1 MKVAIKKQ
9 RFEGIKAN
17 KQANNDEVFSY
28 INPMTNMMRKLL
40 FGLNPPK
47 ACSEITAMRS
57 SPIENIIQVRASNRH
72 SDEFFNS
79 TLRRYFLG
87 LSVLDSMKI

>member
-47 ACSEITAMRS
+47 GMFR
-57 SPIENIIQVRASNRH
+57 NYSNA
-72 SDEFFNS
+72 EFSN
-79 TLRRYFLG
+79 
-87 LSVLDSMKI
+87 

>member
-17 KQANNDEVFSY
+17 TQANNDEVFFLN

-57 SPIENIIQVRASNRH
+57 SPIENIIQVR
-72 SDEFFNS
+72 
-79 TLRRYFLG
+79 G
-87 LSVLDSMKI
+87 LQ